1 MNLFIFSTPIYDL
14 LYESL
19 QKIIKQVKCA
29 SNTTTW
35 FTKSRCVN
43 RVAIGMMV
51 HQHAQGVRRV
61 AIE

>member
-1 MNLFIFSTPIYDL
+1 MNLFISSTPIYDL

-19 QKIIKQVKCA
+19 RKTINQAKCGI
-29 SNTTTW
+29 NTTTW

-43 RVAIGMMV
+43 RVAIGTVV